1 MIRKILICSLLV
13 GLTACSGT
21 DPISV
26 TAKPIEID
34 VARAADPSPVQMLP
48 VHFRVVTAD
57 TVDAFLQEMRKLQGN
72 TPVFVAITMKEYENL
87 SLNLADL
94 KRYISQQQAV
104 IVYYRTM
111 VNQASTAQTTPTPEP
126 KKE

>member
-1 MIRKILICSLLV
+1 MLIM
-13 GLTACSGT
+13 LTACSGT
-21 DPISV
+21 DPITV

-34 VARAADPSPVQMLP
+34 VARAADPAPVQMLP
-48 VHFRVVTAD
+48 VHFRVVTAE
-57 TVDAFLQEMRKLQGN
+57 TIDAFLQEMRKLQGN
-72 TPVFVAITMKEYENL
+72 TPVFIAITTKEYENL

-111 VNQASTAQTTPTPEP
+111 VNQPAQLPAPTAKTE
-126 KKE
+126 

>member
-1 MIRKILICSLLV
+1 MIKKIILCSMLFLS
-13 GLTACSGT
+13 ACSGT
-21 DPISV
+21 QGIDI

-34 VARAADPSPVQMLP
+34 VARAADPAPVQMLP

-111 VNQASTAQTTPTPEP
+111 VNQPATLPAAEP